1 MATAILNNY
10 GILESIVGFLGKTN
24 MCLILID
31 IPSQYTNFF
40 VNICLCTSYAH
51 TSHIILPDCKSM
63 VQLSLGCKQLCS
75 DVNKIALSIVNS
87 SSTEFIRGILNS
99 ARDNVFE
106 ELNFLRIK
114 LGSKEL
120 WVGNKTYKQSL
131 EWLETHVSG
140 MIQVRNG
147 NNGSVRK
154 KKFKVS
160 SKGDG
165 RMRFDL
171 NDELEDL

>member
-1 MATAILNNY
+1 MPILH
-10 GILESIVGFLGKTN
+10 
-24 MCLILID
+24 
-31 IPSQYTNFF
+31 
-40 VNICLCTSYAH
+40 H
-51 TSHIILPDCKSM
+51 TSLDCKSM
-63 VQLSLGCKQLCS
+63 VQLSLACKQLSS
-75 DVNKIALSIVNS
+75 DVNKIALSIVKS

-106 ELNFLRIK
+106 ELDFLRVK

-131 EWLETHVSG
+131 EWLETHTHLSG

-147 NNGSVRK
+147 NNGSARK